1 MMAVQKIAYGSP
13 ARLTGL
19 PVAGLRYTPI
29 RALTASPPSTP
40 AATPAIST
48 ARAIPSVAGRATKNG
63 MITAAAIT
71 GRSSRI
77 LLILRAGPRSVAST
91 MASTTPLR
99 IIASV
104 SSEGISRSLRV
115 SFVSD
120 STFANCAGERV
131 GARAG
136 PRHENDA
143 GALVPGGTRAGPGQ
157 SAQASAHGLTCR
169 SRVPADTG
177 GMPRTLN
184 WLTRTL
190 GYVWLGLLAFLVAP
204 PSAPFALP
212 VQIAGYVLLGL
223 ALLAWAVMEAY
234 PPATARYGT
243 RVVPV
248 IRGVI
253 AVAAG
258 FACGAGGGGTAM
270 VAFAFVAAMAAG
282 VNNGLAAG
290 LAVTGAGVLA
300 IEVSGLAFGQGLGTL
315 LGLPALVLS
324 GLVIGRNWGAYRVQA
339 EQAAALLAQREQLQ
353 AEQRRA
359 DLLDERARIARE
371 IHDVL
376 AHSLGALGIQIQA
389 ARAVLHKDADQAG
402 DLLAAAQQMA
412 AEGLVETRRAVQAL
426 RTDTHA
432 QRYHVP
438 VSYDTGGVPAALP
451 PDVTLALVRIAQE
464 ALVNAA
470 KHAEGHPVAVRLDYG
485 DGDVRLTVRNDLP
498 P

>member
-29 RALTASPPSTP
+29 RALAASPPSRP

-48 ARAIPSVAGRATKNG
+48 ARAIPWVAGQSTKNG
-63 MITAAAIT
+63 TITAAAIT

-91 MASTTPLR
+91 VASTTPLR

-104 SSEGISRSLRV
+104 SPEIISRSLRV
-115 SFVSD
+115 GFVSD

-136 PRHENDA
+136 PWHENDA
-143 GALVPGGTRAGPGQ
+143 GALVPGGTRPAL
-157 SAQASAHGLTCR
+157 ASQPAISPR
-169 SRVPADTG
+169 ADVPFPRPADTG
-177 GMPRTLN
+177 GMPRTVN
-184 WLTRTL
+184 WLARTL

-223 ALLAWAVMEAY
+223 ALLAWAVMEAN
-234 PPATARYGT
+234 PPAAARHGT
-243 RVVPV
+243 WAVPV
-248 IRGVI
+248 LRGVI
-253 AVAAG
+253 ATAAG
-258 FACGAGGGGTAM
+258 FACAAGGGGTAM
-270 VAFAFVAAMAAG
+270 VAFVFVAAMAAG
-282 VNNGLAAG
+282 VNDDLAAA
-290 LAVTGAGVLA
+290 LAVTGAGILA
-300 IEVSGLAFGQGLGTL
+300 IEVSGLAFGQGLGIL
-315 LGLPALVLS
+315 LGFPAIVLS

-339 EQAAALLAQREQLQ
+339 EQATALLAQREQLQ

-389 ARAVLHKDADQAG
+389 ARSLLHKDADQAG
-402 DLLAAAQQMA
+402 ELLAAAPPMA
-412 AEGLVETRRAVQAL
+412 AERLV
-426 RTDTHA
+426 
-432 QRYHVP
+432 
-438 VSYDTGGVPAALP
+438 
-451 PDVTLALVRIAQE
+451 
-464 ALVNAA
+464 
-470 KHAEGHPVAVRLDYG
+470 
-485 DGDVRLTVRNDLP
+485 
-498 P
+498 